1 MVMGVPNF
9 IQFVIFGR
17 DVTVMD
23 VTVLERKSE
32 EYNYNTHFRSSQ
44 WSKIRGQHFSIML
57 HADMAIYKSFNV
69 SGQFDEPD
77 CEFDDCPFASTAVYV
92 NKTQQQ

>member
-1 MVMGVPNF
+1 MN
-9 IQFVIFGR
+9 VIL
-17 DVTVMD
+17 
-23 VTVLERKSE
+23 LERESE
-32 EYNYNTHFRSSQ
+32 EYYKTLCRSSQ
-44 WSKIRGQHFSIML
+44 WSKIRGQHFSMML

-92 NKTQQQ
+92 SKT